1 MTVPLGFELLWAPR
15 HPPLPKRLHVPL
27 FLMAPAFGGLL
38 LLVAPAVGGPLLLV
52 APALGGPLL
61 LVAPAFGGSLLLVGP
76 CSWWAPRLKPSQPYR

>member
-1 MTVPLGFELLWAPR
+1 MIVPLGFELLWAPR

-38 LLVAPAVGGPLLLV
+38 LLVAPALGEPLLLVAPALGGPLLLV

-61 LVAPAFGGSLLLVGP
+61 LVAPALGGPLDFQP
-76 CSWWAPRLKPSQPYR
+76 NQPYR